1 MATWDKSAIHVP
13 EDLGRMITLRCG
25 TGNAD
30 VDAIIDVLRQDCIAL
45 IKGVSASEADQLMS
59 RLAQDLGL
67 MESLELQSGFAEYY
81 GHRRRV
87 GQYYMTVNVR
97 DDFQFVPPHSEGNS
111 FSGMEL
117 ASFYCYDNSTDGGET
132 IAMNVNDRPDIWRLL
147 REKKRRIKK
156 MSRQFAKH
164 EISRLRGL
172 YEVDFIGDTL
182 HADDEVLSDVPCHD
196 PDLIITEVLA
206 RVDSCYSR
214 ILHRNVFT
222 LWDSVAS
229 PDFDCAQQFE
239 DMLRE
244 LGLLRESTPMSAV
257 NMDSISDRHLIH
269 SGVRFTDLFRCKVVY
284 KLSKGDMLVQNNF
297 TWTHSANNWT
307 PGSGVRKIAASFA

>member
-1 MATWDKSAIHVP
+1 MNKSAIHVP
-13 EDLGRMITLRCG
+13 EDLGRMITLKYG
-25 TGNAD
+25 TGNVD
-30 VDAIIDVLRQDCIAL
+30 VDAIIGVLRQDCIAL
-45 IKGVSASEADQLMS
+45 IKGVPASEADQLMS

-87 GQYYMTVNVR
+87 GQYFMTVNVR
-97 DDFQFVPPHSEGNS
+97 DDFQFVPPHSEGDS

-117 ASFYCYDNSTDGGET
+117 ASFYCYENSTDGGET
-132 IAMNVNDRPDIWRLL
+132 IAMNVNDRPDTWRLL
-147 REKKRRIKK
+147 REQKRRVKK
-156 MSRQFAKH
+156 MSRQFARH
-164 EISRLRGL
+164 EISRVRGL
-172 YEVDFIGDTL
+172 YRVDITGDTL
-182 HADDEVLSDVPCHD
+182 QPDDEVLRDVPCHE

-206 RVDSCYSR
+206 RVDSSYSR
-214 ILHRNVFT
+214 ILDRNVFT

-239 DMLRE
+239 HMLRE
-244 LGLLRESTPMSAV
+244 LGLLKESTPMSSV

-269 SGVRFTDLFRCKVVY
+269 SGVRFSDLFRCKVIY
-284 KLSKGDMLVQNNF
+284 KLSKGDMLVQNNL
-297 TWTHSANNWT
+297 TWTHSTNNWT